1 MRASALPSLAFLAL
15 PLCVVGAVHAQ
26 SVQLEAQHF
35 VVVAHMVQAAHRAH
49 GYTDL
54 SPSKVVGRTA
64 WGDIRALPAV
74 ADAHLLDLNTNFIP
88 HHECKAFISAI
99 APHFDT
105 ILVGDSGPNDI
116 GTAVVSHG
124 RINTVQLNRWCS
136 WRHRTVGLDAI
147 TD

>member
-15 PLCVVGAVHAQ
+15 PLCVVGAAHAQ
-26 SVQLEAQHF
+26 SVQIEAQRF
-35 VVVAHMVQAAHRAH
+35 VVVAHQVQATHAH
-49 GYTDL
+49 GYADL
-54 SPSKVVGRTA
+54 TPSKVVGRTA
-64 WGDIRALPAV
+64 WGDIRAMPAV
-74 ADAHLLDLNTNFIP
+74 TNVHRLDLNTNGIP
-88 HHECKAFISAI
+88 HRECSAFITAL

-124 RINTVQLNRWCS
+124 RIDPVQLNYWCS

-147 TD
+147 TN